1 MNKTKLKEALAALEG
16 NSFSDVEY
24 LFLKVNTPFKDKKV
38 SDTFYKSDF
47 ASNFVK
53 DLSQTDLWDE
63 ILYYY
68 FSRGVNASTRFLE
81 AVVGIDFKSA
91 QGFILLYESYK
102 YSYHWDTFE
111 SFKSSR
117 DIKLKQ
123 FYRELEFL
131 KNNKEYWDAQDNLH
145 QEEILKFSC
154 EDIIIQA
161 ISFFQK
167 FKNYSPQNI
176 NDNSK
181 IISYRLNLIHILNK
195 FINAKRKDNSNNNLH
210 SQPKY
215 CIKTFSEILNQELPP
230 LRTKEYFENNFDPKF
245 LPKENVSDIKEQI
258 RGIINFQFAKAE
270 NENIVNSILTGNA
283 HFEMIDGNEAEI
295 LTNKSY
301 MDYQTSLKKDK
312 YNEHYLINKVIRG
325 NIDELKG
332 KGNDENDMWRREYI
346 IKKYSSLEYFKF
358 FNIPFAFKPESTES
372 KVDFEKAILLL
383 QVFAANLFPQGR
395 FFGIQ
400 NKKVDYVFKRQLETE
415 FKNVFSKRRQIDYVS
430 VFEENELINNCIQY
444 FQWSKDDVTG
454 IINYLTIDLNLK
466 NGQLINIE
474 DTPFIKIGDLYFWL
488 SALNKDLKWEVVL
501 HRRFVRDEILA
512 HNKQTEDT
520 ERDIAVLFENAG
532 FESKPSYKYN
542 YTIDNKTRISGDIDT
557 LAYKEKTIFIVEVK
571 NTYVEENPKRDH
583 KYVLENFKIHAVNQL
598 KKGEKYIRDNFP
610 EIKKELK
617 IDCSL
622 DELNIQ
628 PLIVSNVYVGDE
640 NIFYEKYLKLSLFE
654 LTIILRDDLYSM
666 RTTQMFK
673 TLLEINE
680 FEGFNI
686 DNVSHHNPSGVPE
699 PGQDR
704 ILKKEDLKL
713 WKNDNNCSPFD
724 IISAI
729 KKNKIWKHLEFD
741 NIVYSYSLGEYNS
754 EADYLA

>member
-1 MNKTKLKEALAALEG
+1 MNKTELKEKLAVLEA
-16 NSFSDVEY
+16 NMFSDAVY
-24 LFLKVNTPFKDKKV
+24 LFLKVNTPYKDKRLSKV
-38 SDTFYKSDF
+38 FYESTFTSKF
-47 ASNFVK
+47 AR
-53 DLSQTDLWDE
+53 DLSHTDLWE
-63 ILYYY
+63 EMLYCY
-68 FSRGVNASTRFLE
+68 FSSGTNASTRFLK
-81 AVVGIDFKSA
+81 AVIDIDFKFA
-91 QGFILLYESYK
+91 LRFIFLYESFK

-111 SFKSSR
+111 SLKSPR

-123 FYRELEFL
+123 FYRELQFL

-145 QEEILKFSC
+145 QVEILKFSY
-154 EDIIIQA
+154 EDIIIQV

-181 IISYRLNLIHILNK
+181 IISYRLNLLHILNK
-195 FINAKRKDNSNNNLH
+195 FINAKRKDDSKNNVH
-210 SQPKY
+210 SQPEY
-215 CIKTFSEILNQELPP
+215 SIDVFSEILNQELPP
-230 LRTKEYFENNFDPKF
+230 LRPKEYFENNFDSKF
-245 LPKENVSDIKEQI
+245 LPKENVSEIKNQI
-258 RGIINFQFAKAE
+258 RKIINFQFAKAE
-270 NENIVNSILTGNA
+270 NENIVNSILVGNA
-283 HFEMIDGNEAEI
+283 HFDIIDGNEADI
-295 LTNKSY
+295 ITNKSY
-301 MDYQTSLKKDK
+301 MDYKTSLRKDK
-312 YNEHYLINKVIRG
+312 YNEHYLINKVIRE

-332 KGNDENDMWRREYI
+332 KGIDENDMWRREFI

-358 FNIPFAFKPESTES
+358 FNIPLAFKPESTES

-383 QVFAANLFPQGR
+383 QVFSANLFPQGR

-400 NKKVDYVFKRQLETE
+400 NKKVDSVFKRQLETE
-415 FKNVFSKRRQIDYVS
+415 FQNVFSKDRQIDYVS
-430 VFEENELINNCIQY
+430 VFEEEELIKNCTQY
-444 FQWSKDDVTG
+444 FRWSKEDVTG
-454 IINYLTIDLNLK
+454 IIDYLTIDLNLK
-466 NGQLINIE
+466 NDQLVNIE
-474 DTPFIKIGDLYFWL
+474 DTPFIKIGDYYFWL

-520 ERDIAVLFENAG
+520 EKYIAELFENAG

-542 YTIDNKTRISGDIDT
+542 YSIDNKTKISGDIDT
-557 LAYKEKTIFIVEVK
+557 LAYKEKTLFIVEVK

-680 FEGFNI
+680 FEGFNV
-686 DNVSHHNPSGVPE
+686 DNVSHHNPSGVSK

-724 IISAI
+724 IVSAI
-729 KKNKIWKHLEFD
+729 KKNKIWKHLEYD

-754 EADYLA
+754 EADYLE